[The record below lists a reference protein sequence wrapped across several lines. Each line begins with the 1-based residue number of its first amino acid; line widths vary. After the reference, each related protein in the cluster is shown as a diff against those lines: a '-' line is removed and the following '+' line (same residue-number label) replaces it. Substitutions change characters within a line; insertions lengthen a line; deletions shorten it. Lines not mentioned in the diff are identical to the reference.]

1 MLSTLESFFK
11 YLATIGRLF
20 TLKSEA
26 PNSWWNVLCMRLG
39 LYWLLAFLVT
49 KCGTG
54 YLLGNPKCNIKSIWQ
69 LLWHGYHS
77 IREGVQTLRMPL
89 SSTTPLRILS
99 VQTGFSLVS
108 GSSLGWGGSS
118 REDFSSVL
126 SGVGWG

>member
-1 MLSTLESFFK
+1 MLSILESFFK
-11 YLATIGRLF
+11 YLVTIGWLF

-26 PNSWWNVLCMRLG
+26 PNSWWNVLCLRLG
-39 LYWLLAFLVT
+39 FYWLLVFLVT

-54 YLLGNPKCNIKSIWQ
+54 YLLGNPKCHIKSIWQ

-77 IREGVQTLRMPL
+77 IREGVRMHL

-108 GSSLGWGGSS
+108 GSSLGWDGSR